1 MPVTPVTLVQ
11 ARSML
16 VVHQLA
22 TIQASIKHKG
32 DYIITMLETKIIEA
46 QFVAVSLLRM
56 ELVLSEDVHG
66 IIAATERLVRYLKKE
81 AE

>member
-1 MPVTPVTLVQ
+1 
-11 ARSML
+11 
-16 VVHQLA
+16 
-22 TIQASIKHKG
+22 
-32 DYIITMLETKIIEA
+32 MLETKIVEA

-56 ELVLSEDVHG
+56 ELVLSEDMHG